1 MAQAQK
7 AIRLG
12 DWLLDRGV
20 VTQNQ
25 LDLALREQKRKGWL
39 LGEAFAQLGFVTQET
54 LSQFLAQK
62 TQTESVDLAAI
73 TIPPEMVKLV
83 PEQLARRLVAVPVSR
98 EGDLLTVAISDPL
111 NVTAFDAL
119 EQVTRLQVNLVAA
132 PEGDIFLA
140 IERLYASGQS
150 IEDIIDELL
159 KLGSDKLAN
168 TTVIIGGLIQNE
180 RHKTERKVPILGDIP
195 ILGYPFRGVFENKRR
210 TELVIFITPTIVR

>member
-12 DWLLDRGV
+12 DWLLDRSV
-20 VTQNQ
+20 VTQTQ

-39 LGEAFAQLGFVTQET
+39 LGEALAQLGFVTQET

-98 EGDLLTVAISDPL
+98 EGDLIDLGVMHSIIEKSGSWLSYKGERIGQGRENARQFLKDNTGTRQTIETEL
-111 NVTAFDAL
+111 RKAL
-119 EQVTRLQVNLVAA
+119 GLIREAANAGPQAA
-132 PEGDIFLA
+132 PAAGA
-140 IERLYASGQS
+140 GAAAPGP
-150 IEDIIDELL
+150 
-159 KLGSDKLAN
+159 
-168 TTVIIGGLIQNE
+168 
-180 RHKTERKVPILGDIP
+180 KVVPAAAP
-195 ILGYPFRGVFENKRR
+195 RGR
-210 TELVIFITPTIVR
+210 